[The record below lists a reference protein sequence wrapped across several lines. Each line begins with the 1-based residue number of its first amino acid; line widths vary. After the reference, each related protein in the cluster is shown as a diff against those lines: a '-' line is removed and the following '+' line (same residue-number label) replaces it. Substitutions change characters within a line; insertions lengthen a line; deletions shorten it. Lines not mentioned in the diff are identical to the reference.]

1 MPHTTAFDNEIRYI
15 PVSGISGYV
24 EAVCRRRC
32 CRLLFI
38 SDGIV
43 FCTLN
48 GKKRQFGQG
57 DVIFLRKNDELNF
70 FSRSGAD
77 TRVCALIFGEGV
89 LADISAFLES
99 DGFFAAGSKE
109 PPVVRLRGIQR
120 NKTERDMML
129 PASADAADKGLLR
142 MIAAQVLYECF
153 VIRTEL
159 PEWLETPPDWFVEYY
174 MLLSRH
180 YIFTKPFNEIIALA
194 GKSREYISR
203 LFKSATGKNI
213 SDYVV
218 DLRINYAC
226 NLLKNSSMDVMEIS
240 FECGFDNLSTFYH
253 HFSPRVGMPP
263 KRYRDSVRRQRGE

>member
-1 MPHTTAFDNEIRYI
+1 MPNASFDNEIRY
-15 PVSGISGYV
+15 VSASGVHEYE
-24 EAVCRRRC
+24 EAVGRRRC
-32 CRLLFI
+32 YRLLFV
-38 SDGIV
+38 SDGIA
-43 FCTLN
+43 FCTVN
-48 GKKRQFGQG
+48 GKKCQFGQG
-57 DVIFLRKNDELNF
+57 DVIFLRKNDDCVF

-89 LADISAFLES
+89 FGDLSAFLPGGCLDS
-99 DGFFAAGSKE
+99 AAGGKE

-120 NKTERDMML
+120 NKTERDMTA
-129 PASADAADKGLLR
+129 PAAVPATDKGFLR
-142 MIAAQVLYECF
+142 LTAAEVLYDCF
-153 VIRTEL
+153 VSRTEA
-159 PEWLETPPDWFVEYY
+159 PEWLETPPDWFIEYY

-180 YIFTKPFNEIIALA
+180 YVFTKPFNEIIALA

-213 SDYVV
+213 SDHIV

-240 FECGFDNLSTFYH
+240 FECGFENLSTFYH

-263 KRYRDSVRRQRGE
+263 KRYRDISRRV

>member
-1 MPHTTAFDNEIRYI
+1 MPHGNSFENEIRYI
-15 PVSGISGYV
+15 PVSGISDYV
-24 EAVCRRRC
+24 EAVGRRRC

-43 FCTLN
+43 FCMLN

-57 DVIFLRKNDELNF
+57 DVLFLRKKDELNF

-77 TRVCALIFGEGV
+77 TRVCAIVFGEGV
-89 LADISAFLES
+89 LDDVSSFLEGS
-99 DGFFAAGSKE
+99 FFGAASGE

-129 PASADAADKGLLR
+129 PASADPSDKGLLR
-142 MIAAQVLYECF
+142 MIAAQVIYECF

-159 PEWLETPPDWFVEYY
+159 PEWLETPPDWFIEYY

-203 LFKSATGKNI
+203 LFKSATGRNI
-213 SDYVV
+213 SDYII
-218 DLRINYAC
+218 DMRIGYAC

-240 FECGFDNLSTFYH
+240 FECGFENLSTFYH

-263 KRYRDSVRRQRGE
+263 KRYRDFVRRP

>member
-1 MPHTTAFDNEIRYI
+1 MPHTSSFDNEIRYI
-15 PVSGISGYV
+15 PVSGIGDYV
-24 EAVCRRRC
+24 EAVGRRRC

-43 FCTLN
+43 FGTLN
-48 GKKRQFGQG
+48 GKKCQFGQG
-57 DVIFLRKNDELNF
+57 DVIFLRKKDEMSF

-89 LADISAFLES
+89 LGDISAFLEG
-99 DGFFAAGSKE
+99 GFLSADADE
-109 PPVVRLRGIQR
+109 PPIVRLRGIQR

-129 PASADAADKGLLR
+129 PASADPLNKGLLR
-142 MIAAQVLYECF
+142 MIAAQVIYECF

-213 SDYVV
+213 SDYII
-218 DLRINYAC
+218 DMRINYAC
-226 NLLKNSSMDVMEIS
+226 NLLRNSSMDVMEIS
-240 FECGFDNLSTFYH
+240 FECGFENLSTFYH

-263 KRYRDSVRRQRGE
+263 KRYRDAVGRSQ

>member
-1 MPHTTAFDNEIRYI
+1 MPHGNSFDNEIRYI
-15 PVSGISGYV
+15 PVSSISDYA
-24 EAVCRRRC
+24 EAVGRRRC

-57 DVIFLRKNDELNF
+57 DVVFLRKKDELTF

-89 LADISAFLES
+89 LADLFSFFEGGYLASAE
-99 DGFFAAGSKE
+99 GKE
-109 PPVVRLRGIQR
+109 PQVVRLRGIQR

-129 PASADAADKGLLR
+129 PASAGPADKGLLR
-142 MIAAQVLYECF
+142 LVAAQVLYECF

-159 PEWLETPPDWFVEYY
+159 PDWLETPPDWFIEYY

-203 LFKSATGKNI
+203 LFKSVTGKNI
-213 SDYVV
+213 SDYIV
-218 DLRINYAC
+218 DMRINYAC

-263 KRYRDSVRRQRGE
+263 TRYRDAARRS

>member
-1 MPHTTAFDNEIRYI
+1 MPQGSSFENEIRYI
-15 PVSGISGYV
+15 PVSGIRDYA
-24 EAVCRRRC
+24 EAVGRRRC

-57 DVIFLRKNDELNF
+57 DVIFLRKKDELSF

-89 LADISAFLES
+89 LADVAAFLGEER
-99 DGFFAAGSKE
+99 FFAANAEE

-129 PASADAADKGLLR
+129 PATEAVSDKGLLR

-203 LFKSATGKNI
+203 LFKSVTGRNI

-218 DLRINYAC
+218 DMRINYAC

-240 FECGFDNLSTFYH
+240 FECGFENLSTFYH

-263 KRYRDSVRRQRGE
+263 KRYRDTARRA

>member
-1 MPHTTAFDNEIRYI
+1 MPHTGSFDNEIRYV
-15 PVSGISGYV
+15 PVSGIGDYV
-24 EAVCRRRC
+24 ESVGRRRC

-48 GKKRQFGQG
+48 GKKCQFGQG
-57 DVIFLRKNDELNF
+57 DVLFLRKRDELSF

-77 TRVCALIFGEGV
+77 TKVCAIIFGEGV
-89 LADISAFLES
+89 LGDISAFFEGGVFPA
-99 DGFFAAGSKE
+99 DAAD
-109 PPVVRLRGIQR
+109 PPTVRLRGIQR

-129 PASADAADKGLLR
+129 PATADPSDKGLLR
-142 MIAAQVLYECF
+142 MIAAQVIYECF

-213 SDYVV
+213 SDYII
-218 DLRINYAC
+218 DMRINYAC

-263 KRYRDSVRRQRGE
+263 KRYRDSARRS